1 MTVAIPDPHAIG
13 VLVLTAAALFAFTRD
28 RIPLET
34 TSLCL
39 LAALAAAFTVFPYP
53 GVQVSDFFAGFG
65 HKALV
70 AVCCLM
76 IVGRGLVR
84 TGALEP
90 VGRYLA
96 ILWKKTPLL
105 SLLLTLIVTAC
116 LSAFINNT
124 PIVVLMLPILV
135 GVAVKN
141 NATASGTLL
150 PMGLASLLGGMATT
164 IGTSTNLLVVAV
176 AEDLGVAPFAM
187 FDFAFPVIVAGSV
200 ALLYLWLVAPR
211 LLPERQAPIEDV
223 HARLFS
229 AQIVLTETSPV
240 LGKTLAQAID
250 RTDGSLQVEKIQ
262 RGKGVFVTP
271 LPDVTL
277 RKGDRLTTTDTP
289 QELREYARQLGGE
302 LYSGDHIVD
311 DDNPLK
317 ITGAQLAEVGITGG
331 SPLIGQR
338 VTEAGLK
345 SRYGLTF
352 LALHRSPGASMS
364 RNRGASLDHIFLQHG
379 DVLLVQADAKG
390 LAQAKAS
397 GDLLVLDGSIELPH
411 TRKAPLA
418 LFTMIAVI
426 ATAAIGVLPIEISA
440 LIGVLVLLLTRC
452 MTWQDA
458 TKALS
463 VQVILIIVASL
474 ALGAALM
481 ATGGADFIAQ
491 LFLAAAFGT
500 PPAVVLGGLM
510 LLMGLMTNVISNNA
524 AAVIGTPISI
534 QIATR
539 LGLPVEPFVLAVLFG
554 ANLSFATPMAYQT
567 NLLVMNAG
575 GYKFNDFLKVG
586 IPLMI
591 LMLFSLTGL
600 LTYAYQLY

>member
-28 RIPLET
+28 NIPLET

-39 LAALAAAFTVFPYP
+39 LAALAAVFTVFPYP

-70 AVCCLM
+70 AVSCLM

-96 ILWKKTPLL
+96 ILWRKTPLL

-187 FDFAFPVIVAGSV
+187 FDFAFPVVVAGSV

-211 LLPERQAPIEDV
+211 LLPERQAPIEDAQ
-223 HARLFS
+223 ARLFN
-229 AQIVLTETSPV
+229 AQIVLTGGSTV
-240 LGKTLAQAID
+240 LGKTLATAIE
-250 RTDGSLQVEKIQ
+250 RTGGDLQVEKIQ

-277 RKGDRLTTTDTP
+277 RKGDRLTTTDAP
-289 QELREYARQLGGE
+289 QQLREYARQLGGE

-311 DDNPLK
+311 ADNPLK
-317 ITGAQLAEVGITGG
+317 TTGTQLAEVGITGG

-338 VTEAGLK
+338 VSEAGLK

-352 LALHRSPGASMS
+352 LALHRSPGAAMS
-364 RNRGASLDHIFLQHG
+364 RNRGGSLDHIFLQHG
-379 DVLLVQADAKG
+379 DVLLVQADAEG

-411 TRKAPLA
+411 TRKAPVALA
-418 LFTMIAVI
+418 TMIGVI
-426 ATAAIGVLPIEISA
+426 AAAAAGILPIEISA
-440 LIGVLVLLLTRC
+440 LIGVLTLLLTRC